1 MRLES
6 DFLDNSVPHVLFDVN
21 LPLEDRKAKAWHFR
35 TSRAVALFLGCE
47 YRKVAAYRKPGR
59 RITGRDGKT
68 YAIRIAK
75 TTDVSK

>member
-6 DFLDNSVPHVLFDVN
+6 DFLDNSVPHVLYDVN
-21 LPLEDRKAKAWHFR
+21 LPMEERKAKALHFR
-35 TSRAVALFLGCE
+35 TCRDVALFLGCE

>member
-1 MRLES
+1 MKMS
-6 DFLDNSVPHVLFDVN
+6 GDFLDNSVPHVLYDVN
-21 LPLEDRKAKAWHFR
+21 LPMDERRAKALYFK
-35 TSRAVALFLGCE
+35 TSSEVALFLGCE
-47 YRKVAAYRKPGR
+47 YRKIAAYRKPGR

>member
-1 MRLES
+1 MKLES

-21 LPLEDRKAKAWHFR
+21 LPLEERKAKALHFR
-35 TSRAVALFLGCE
+35 TSRDVALFLGCE
-47 YRKVAAYRKPGR
+47 YRKIAAYRKPGR